1 MSTSAQTLSVQ
12 GHSVPRWLYG
22 TAWKEERTA
31 ELVQLAL
38 AQGFRGIDTAC
49 QRKHYFEAAVG
60 EGLQVVLA
68 ESQLQRAELFLQ
80 SKFTF
85 RAGQDH
91 RLPYDPEAD
100 FSTQVQQSFARSLQ
114 QLQTSYLD
122 SYLLHGPSTGHGL
135 QAADKEVW
143 RAMEALQRSGQ
154 TRLIGVSNVNLQQ
167 LEQLLA
173 FAEVPPAFVQ
183 NRCYAVTGW
192 DRDIRALC
200 REHGIIYQGF
210 SLLTANAQWLQH
222 PKVLALA
229 QQYDAAPTQI
239 IFAFALAVGMQPLT
253 GTSQAAHM
261 ALDLAAS
268 ALQLTPA
275 EVQLLEQL
283 VL

>member
-1 MSTSAQTLSVQ
+1 MSAASTALSVQ
-12 GHSVPRWLYG
+12 GHSAPRWLYG

-38 AQGFRGIDTAC
+38 NQGFRGIDTAN

-60 EGLQVVLA
+60 EALQAVLA
-68 ESQLQRAELFLQ
+68 GSQLQRADLFLQ

-100 FSTQVQQSFARSLQ
+100 FTTQVMQSFARSLQ
-114 QLQTSYLD
+114 HLQTDYLD

-183 NRCYAVTGW
+183 NRCYAITGW
-192 DRDIRALC
+192 DQAIRSLC
-200 REHGIIYQGF
+200 RQHGIVYQGF

-222 PKVLALA
+222 SEVLALA
-229 QQYDAAPTQI
+229 RQYGAPPTQI
-239 IFAFALAVGMQPLT
+239 VFAFALAVGMQPLT
-253 GTSQAAHM
+253 GTSRAEHM

-268 ALQLTPA
+268 GLQLTPA
-275 EVQLLEQL
+275 EIQTLEQL
-283 VL
+283 AR